1 MAKKIRFGRKISLK
15 PAPAP
20 EIQDP
25 KPRTALHIVKEP
37 LGKNR
42 RQARR
47 KKIFQAI
54 IFIVMVVLTI
64 LLLYKSI
71 GKN

>member
-1 MAKKIRFGRKISLK
+1 MAKKINFGRKISLK
-15 PAPAP
+15 PTPAP

-25 KPRTALHIVKEP
+25 KPQTALRVAKEP

-47 KKIFQAI
+47 EKIIQAI
-54 IFIVMVVLTI
+54 IFIVAVVLTT
-64 LLLYKSI
+64 LLLCKSL